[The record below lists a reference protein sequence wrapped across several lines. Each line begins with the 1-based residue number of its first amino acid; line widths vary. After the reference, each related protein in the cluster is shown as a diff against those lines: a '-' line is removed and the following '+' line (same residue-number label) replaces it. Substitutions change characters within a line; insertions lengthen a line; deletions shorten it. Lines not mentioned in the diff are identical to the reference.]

1 VFFFVLQEKKKAT
14 LSSPSFLFS
23 CTALRISLQRYSA
36 MKKAMAAMPSPSL
49 CLLRCAGALLQ
60 SNEKGDDS
68 CRRLFFFFFALLCC
82 ATLQRRRRWHCCHRL
97 LLLVVQLHRNSTKKA
112 MVAVCRR
119 LLLPIVELRYSSTKK
134 ATTATP
140 SPSSSLLPYVV
151 AQHCGAMVQRS
162 TALQGSTML
171 CCNAAEHSVAA

>member
-68 CRRLFFFFFALLCC
+68 CRRLFFFFLLCFAALHC
-82 ATLQRRRRWHCCHRL
+82 SEEGDGIAVIAFFFLLCSYSVTPRRRRWQPSAVAFFYL
-97 LLLVVQLHRNSTKKA
+97 L
-112 MVAVCRR
+112 
-119 LLLPIVELRYSSTKK
+119 
-134 ATTATP
+134 
-140 SPSSSLLPYVV
+140 
-151 AQHCGAMVQRS
+151 
-162 TALQGSTML
+162 
-171 CCNAAEHSVAA
+171 